1 MMHPND
7 AKQLKLAEG
16 SIAKVTSNVGSID
29 IPVEI
34 SDTLMPGVISIPH
47 GWGHHRNGTQLSI
60 AETRPGVSLND
71 ITDDQHVDA
80 LSGVSVLNGV
90 PVTVKA
96 ARSNPKQSQT
106 KNKTQKKTNTAKSKP
121 ATIV

>member
-1 MMHPND
+1 MHIHPDD
-7 AKQLKLAEG
+7 ASRLKLTE
-16 SIAKVTSNVGSID
+16 SCIAKVTSNVGSID

-34 SDTLMPGVISIPH
+34 SEDIMVGVVSIPH
-47 GWGHHRNGTQLSI
+47 GWGHHRKDTQLSV
-60 AETRPGVSLND
+60 AETVPGVSLND

-96 ARSNPKQSQT
+96 VQVKKSVQST
-106 KNKTQKKTNTAKSKP
+106 KKKASTVA
-121 ATIV
+121 